1 MCEQLETRAT
11 QFPRSQHLLP
21 RRSVGASLGPRVHA
35 CGGHS
40 SSQFAVAVRCPKTC
54 VTLVENAPE
63 MAECA
68 RRSIALP
75 ENAAF
80 SDRMRLIEA
89 DVTLSG
95 DAREKAG
102 LLRNAYAATIMNPP
116 FNSASDRATPDALK
130 RAAHVMDDN
139 LFETWLRTAA
149 AITKPGGFLALIAR
163 PASLSPILKA
173 LEGRFGGARIVPVHG
188 RAGSP
193 AIRILLRAQKGN
205 RAGLTLEPPLI
216 LRDADNQ
223 VTERT
228 EALTNGQA
236 ALFGDCTSPAIARTA
251 QMPTCS
257 RATRSILLE

>member
-1 MCEQLETRAT
+1 MPDTNIEARHSVDSFHRDAFRLVQPTGRGHRSGVDAMLVASALPGGLE
-11 QFPRSQHLLP
+11 
-21 RRSVGASLGPRVHA
+21 GAVADLGA
-35 CGGHS
+35 GAGAAG
-40 SSQFAVAVRCPKTC
+40 FAVAARCPKTR
-54 VTLVENAPE
+54 VTLIENAPE
-63 MAECA
+63 MVECA

-75 ENAAF
+75 ENAAL
-80 SDRMRLIEA
+80 SDRVSLIEA

-95 DAREKAG
+95 DARERAG

-139 LFETWLRTAA
+139 LFEAWLRTAA

-163 PASLSPILKA
+163 PASLSLILDA
-173 LEGRFGGARIVPVHG
+173 LKGRFGGARIVPVHG
-188 RAGSP
+188 RAGNP

-223 VTERT
+223 VTERA

-236 ALFGDCTSPAIARTA
+236 ALFGD
-251 QMPTCS
+251 
-257 RATRSILLE
+257 